1 LDYIKEYNLKEA
13 LDESFRELDKLN
25 KFVDEKEPWKLVKE
39 DEKEAEKVL
48 YTVAE
53 GLRQV

>member
-1 LDYIKEYNLKEA
+1 LD
-13 LDESFRELDKLN
+13 DSFRQLDKLN